1 VAATDAT
8 LSAAPERTA
17 GLGPR
22 GRRIRVACGVAVI
35 ALLLA
40 GTAFGQDDDFPFGP
54 FRMYSTTQRLDGA
67 TSWYR
72 IEGVTDEG
80 EVIGIP
86 ISRFGVRRAEVEG
99 QLNRIEADPSLL
111 GSLETAYE
119 RRQPSRRPLV
129 EIHLIR
135 HDQPLRGG
143 QPFGQATEEVVATW
157 QR

>member
-1 VAATDAT
+1 MRPAP
-8 LSAAPERTA
+8 PERA
-17 GLGPR
+17 AADRELSRR
-22 GRRIRVACGVAVI
+22 GRRLRVACGAAVCL
-35 ALLLA
+35 LLLA

-72 IEGVTDEG
+72 VDGVTDQG
-80 EVIGIP
+80 ELMAIP
-86 ISRFGVRRAEVEG
+86 TTRFGLRRAEVEG
-99 QLNRIEADPSLL
+99 QVTRIKSDPSLL

-119 RRQPSRRPLV
+119 RRQPYRRPLV
-129 EIHLIR
+129 EIRLIR

-143 QPFGQATEEVVATW
+143 QPHGPPSEEVVATW